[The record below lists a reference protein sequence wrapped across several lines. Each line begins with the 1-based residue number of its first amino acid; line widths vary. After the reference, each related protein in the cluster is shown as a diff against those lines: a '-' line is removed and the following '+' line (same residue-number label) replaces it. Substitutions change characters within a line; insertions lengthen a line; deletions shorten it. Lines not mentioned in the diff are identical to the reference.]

1 MRLLFMWLSF
11 VIVCHSVGQGSTW
24 CTQCCT
30 LDVLHAGCN
39 VFTVLNSMDLFL
51 HHLAYG
57 DPKAKEC
64 VKRRLGNVDM
74 QTRHRRFKRRLS
86 ILIEHTTSA
95 ASLRCVCCAV

>member
-11 VIVCHSVGQGSTW
+11 VIVCHSAGQGSTW
-24 CTQCCT
+24 CTWCCT
-30 LDVLHAGCN
+30 PDVLHAGCN

-64 VKRRLGNVDM
+64 AKRRLGNVEM
-74 QTRHRRFKRRLS
+74 QTWHRRF
-86 ILIEHTTSA
+86 
-95 ASLRCVCCAV
+95 